1 VAGEGVSGGKHDR
14 VLAGALHHSQQLR
27 LVMATNREPV
37 APEAVQPAE
46 SHGPRLAWLTV
57 FHVAIIALVVVM
69 ARLTREYTR
78 PPAALDQLGELA
90 RTGSQVAGP
99 GFGERHW
106 LTAVVAMVGALLLM
120 LPIAWAYVATRDR
133 RRSDQSLVTTITLL
147 PIAVAAILVIVRD
160 SLAVAFSLAGIA
172 GLVRFRNALDDPRD
186 AMYVIVAIAVGL
198 GAGVGA
204 LEAAAALS
212 GLFNLV
218 SVTLWKWNSAQPV
231 IVDIALGEH
240 PLPKG
245 QSVLEAITSPRQPGR
260 HPAPLAEW
268 LEPTE
273 AKPLMAGAEAAPRGE
288 APAGRNGVLRD
299 GVLRVHAADDG
310 ATRREVEDVLGVYAK
325 RWALESDDRGA
336 DGLPTLT
343 YEVRLRK
350 RARPADLLQA
360 LRARLEQRLA
370 EYSAMDERVTPS

>member
-1 VAGEGVSGGKHDR
+1 MDTVA
-14 VLAGALHHSQQLR
+14 
-27 LVMATNREPV
+27 EPDGHQTP
-37 APEAVQPAE
+37 AERTPEAGVRA
-46 SHGPRLAWLTV
+46 PRLGWLIG
-57 FHVAIIALVVVM
+57 FHVAVIALVV
-69 ARLTREYTR
+69 AIAQLTRESTSR
-78 PPAALDQLGELA
+78 PLAIDQLGELA
-90 RTGSQVAGP
+90 RSGAQLAGP
-99 GFGERHW
+99 AWGERHW
-106 LTAVVAMVGALLLM
+106 LAAVVAMVGALLLM

-133 RRSDQSLVTTITLL
+133 RRVDQSLVTTITLL

-172 GLVRFRNALDDPRD
+172 GLVRFRNALDDARD

-218 SVTLWKWNSAQPV
+218 SVTLWKWNSSQPA
-231 IVDIALGEH
+231 IVDIALGDQ

-245 QSVLEAITSPRQPGR
+245 RSVFGAMTAPRPAER
-260 HPAPLAEW
+260 HPAPVAEW

-273 AKPLMAGAEAAPRGE
+273 AKPLMGD
-288 APAGRNGVLRD
+288 GVVASGNLGPKGRD
-299 GVLRVHAADDG
+299 GILRVHAADDG
-310 ATRREVEDVLGVYAK
+310 ATRKVVEEVLVDHAK

-343 YEVRLRK
+343 YEIRLKK
-350 RARPADLLQA
+350 RSRPADLLEA
-360 LRARLEQRLA
+360 LRARLGPRLT
-370 EYSAMDERVTPS
+370 EYQALSNGGASDTPDT

>member
-1 VAGEGVSGGKHDR
+1 
-14 VLAGALHHSQQLR
+14 
-27 LVMATNREPV
+27 
-37 APEAVQPAE
+37 
-46 SHGPRLAWLTV
+46 
-57 FHVAIIALVVVM
+57 
-69 ARLTREYTR
+69 
-78 PPAALDQLGELA
+78 
-90 RTGSQVAGP
+90 
-99 GFGERHW
+99 
-106 LTAVVAMVGALLLM
+106 MVGALLLM

-133 RRSDQSLVTTITLL
+133 RRVDPSLVTTITLL

-172 GLVRFRNALDDPRD
+172 GLVRFRNALDDARD

-240 PLPKG
+240 PLPEGK
-245 QSVLEAITSPRQPGR
+245 SVLQAITSPRPPER
-260 HPAPLAEW
+260 HPVPVAEW

-273 AKPLMAGAEAAPRGE
+273 ARPLMAQGE
-288 APAGRNGVLRD
+288 VGTRQDALSGRD
-299 GVLRVHAADDG
+299 GILRVHAADDG
-310 ATRREVEDVLGVYAK
+310 ATRRVVEEVLGTHAK

-343 YEVRLRK
+343 YEIRLRK
-350 RARPADLLQA
+350 RFRPADLLQT
-360 LRARLEQRLA
+360 LRGRLGPKLA
-370 EYSAMDERVTPS
+370 EYPPMENGAGRGRGPQAEEPGV

>member
-1 VAGEGVSGGKHDR
+1 MDTDHA
-14 VLAGALHHSQQLR
+14 AA
-27 LVMATNREPV
+27 
-37 APEAVQPAE
+37 APETKAE
-46 SHGPRLAWLTV
+46 SRPPGPRLGWLIT
-57 FHVAIIALVVVM
+57 FHLAIIALVVAI
-69 ARLTREYTR
+69 ARTTRDHISS
-78 PPAALDQLGELA
+78 PVIGDQLRELA
-90 RTGSQVAGP
+90 RSGAQVPTPAW
-99 GFGERHW
+99 GERYW
-106 LTAVVAMVGALLLM
+106 LAAVVAMVGALLLM

-133 RRSDQSLVTTITLL
+133 RRVDHALVTTITLL

-218 SVTLWKWNSAQPV
+218 SIMLWKWHSAQPA
-231 IVDIALGEH
+231 IVDIALGEQ
-240 PLPKG
+240 PLREG
-245 QSVLEAITSPRQPGR
+245 QSVIEALTSPRPPER
-260 HPAPLAEW
+260 HPAPAAEW

-273 AKPLMAGAEAAPRGE
+273 ARPLLGE
-288 APAGRNGVLRD
+288 ARAAVGGAAASGRD
-299 GVLRVHAADDG
+299 GILRVHAADDG
-310 ATRREVEDVLGVYAK
+310 ATREEVEDVLGVYAK

-343 YEVRLRK
+343 YEIRLRK
-350 RARPADLLQA
+350 RCRPSDLLQA
-360 LRARLEQRLA
+360 LRARLGPRLA
-370 EYSAMDERVTPS
+370 EYTAMDDAGAGSGTGLDGAEGGSPRS